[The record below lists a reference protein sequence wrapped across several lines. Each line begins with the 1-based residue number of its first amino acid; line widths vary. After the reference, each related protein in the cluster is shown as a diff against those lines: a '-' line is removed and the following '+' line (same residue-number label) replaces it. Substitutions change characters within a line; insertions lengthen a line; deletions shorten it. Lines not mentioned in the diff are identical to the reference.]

1 MSGLALSIRQVG
13 YENRA
18 FWRNPIAAF
27 FTFFFPLMFMIIFNV
42 LFGGTSR
49 IGGASGLRVA
59 DFYTPAVITFGV
71 ITATYTNIAMMIT
84 GARDLG
90 ILKRMRGTPLPPWA
104 FMAGRILHSVLLAF
118 LLVVIVAAFG
128 ALFYSVHLPWD
139 RLPALILT
147 LAIASG
153 SFCALGLAIAGLVP
167 NADSAPAIVQFSV
180 LPLNFISN
188 VFVDMRGAPAWIN
201 TVSEIFPIR
210 HFADALMGI
219 WNPLTSGSGFYWGD
233 LAVIAAWGV
242 CGVLVAMRTF
252 TWEPRA

>member
-1 MSGLALSIRQVG
+1 MSGLTLALRQVR

-49 IGGASGLRVA
+49 IAPGVRVA
-59 DFYTPAVITFGV
+59 DFYTPAVIVFGV

-84 GARDLG
+84 AARDLG

-104 FMAGRILHSVLLAF
+104 FMAGRIVHAVLLAF

-128 ALFYSVHLPWD
+128 SVFYSVRLPWD
-139 RLPALILT
+139 RLPALVLT
-147 LAIASG
+147 LAIGAA

-188 VFVDMRGAPAWIN
+188 VFVDMRDAPSWIN
-201 TVSEIFPIR
+201 TVSELFPIR
-210 HFADALMGI
+210 HFADAMLGI
-219 WNPLTSGSGFYWGD
+219 WNPLPSGNGFAWAD
-233 LAVIAAWGV
+233 LGVMAAWGV
-242 CGVLVAMRTF
+242 AGVLIAVRYF

>member
-1 MSGLALSIRQVG
+1 VSSLALAFRQVR

-42 LFGGTSR
+42 LFGGTSG
-49 IGGASGLRVA
+49 IGGGLRVA
-59 DFYTPAVITFGV
+59 DFYTPAVIVFGV
-71 ITATYTNIAMMIT
+71 ITATYTNIAMTIT
-84 GARDLG
+84 VSRDLG

-104 FMAGRILHSVLLAF
+104 FMAGRIAHSVLLAF

-128 ALFYSVHLPWD
+128 YFFYSVHLPWD
-139 RLPALILT
+139 RLPGLLLT
-147 LAIASG
+147 LAVSAA

-188 VFVDMRGAPAWIN
+188 VFVDMRDAPAWIN

-210 HFADALMGI
+210 HFADAMLGI
-219 WNPLTSGSGFYWGD
+219 WNPLTPGNGFYWGD

-242 CGVLVAMRTF
+242 AGVLVAVRFF

>member
-1 MSGLALSIRQVG
+1 MSGLALAVRQVR

-27 FTFFFPLMFMIIFNV
+27 FTFLFPLMFMIIFNV
-42 LFGGTSR
+42 LFGGGRST
-49 IGGASGLRVA
+49 GGGLRVA
-59 DFYTPAVITFGV
+59 DFYTPAVIVLGV
-71 ITATYTNIAMMIT
+71 ITATYTNIAMMVT

-90 ILKRMRGTPLPPWA
+90 ILKRMRGTPLPPSA
-104 FMAGRILHSVLLAF
+104 YLAGRIVHAVLLAF

-128 ALFYSVHLPWD
+128 YLFYSVQLPWE
-139 RLPALILT
+139 RLPALVVT
-147 LAIASG
+147 LAVGAG
-153 SFCALGLAIAGLVP
+153 SFCALGLAIAGVIP

-188 VFVDMRGAPAWIN
+188 VFVDMRGAPDWIN

-210 HFADALMGI
+210 HFADAMLQI
-219 WNPLTSGSGFYWGD
+219 WNPTTSGNGFNWTD
-233 LAVIAAWGV
+233 LGVLAAWGV
-242 CGVLVAMRTF
+242 AGVLIAVRYF

>member
-1 MSGLALSIRQVG
+1 MSEIALALRQVR

-42 LFGGTSR
+42 LFGGTSG
-49 IGGASGLRVA
+49 IGGGLRVA
-59 DFYTPAVITFGV
+59 DFYTPAVIVFGV
-71 ITATYTNIAMMIT
+71 ITATYTNIAMRIT

-90 ILKRMRGTPLPPWA
+90 ILTRMRGTPLPPWA
-104 FMAGRILHSVLLAF
+104 FMAGRIVHSVLLAF
-118 LLVVIVAAFG
+118 ILVVIVSAFG
-128 ALFYSVHLPWD
+128 AIFYSVQLPWD
-139 RLPALILT
+139 RLPALLLT
-147 LAIASG
+147 LAVSAAT
-153 SFCALGLAIAGLVP
+153 FCALGLAIAGLVP
-167 NADSAPAIVQFSV
+167 NADSAPAIVQFSI

-188 VFVDMRGAPAWIN
+188 VFVDMRDAPAWIN

-210 HFADALMGI
+210 HFADAMLGI
-219 WNPLTSGSGFYWGD
+219 WNPATPGNGFYWGD

-242 CGVLVAMRTF
+242 AGVLVAVRFF